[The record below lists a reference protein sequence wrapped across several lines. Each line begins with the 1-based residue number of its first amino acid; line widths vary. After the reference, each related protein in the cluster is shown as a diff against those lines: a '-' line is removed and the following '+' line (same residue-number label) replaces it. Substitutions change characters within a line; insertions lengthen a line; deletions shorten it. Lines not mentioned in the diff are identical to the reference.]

1 MVGIPIP
8 TAPAMAQPSTLPYR
22 ATTSSGEVID
32 VTFDLHAETRSA
44 SDVTELLTALLAAL
58 DERVTRQ
65 GNVSNGDVM
74 QALAMA
80 MALRVAMIPAPRTV
94 TEPLARELLDSA
106 LSAASYAQRVRPPA
120 GHA

>member
-1 MVGIPIP
+1 
-8 TAPAMAQPSTLPYR
+8 MAQPSTLPYR

-44 SDVTELLTALLAAL
+44 SDVTELLTALLGAL